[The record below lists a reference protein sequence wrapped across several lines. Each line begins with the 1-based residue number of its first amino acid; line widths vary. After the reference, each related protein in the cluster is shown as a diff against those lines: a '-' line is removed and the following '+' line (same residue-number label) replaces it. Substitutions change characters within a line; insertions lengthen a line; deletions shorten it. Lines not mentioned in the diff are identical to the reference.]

1 MKKLLI
7 RKTSSLAFGSA
18 AAGSAAPRVTAAV
31 PRSKPRPTRSKRTCP
46 PEDRVSRI
54 TVSTS
59 YLVTGRLSSER
70 ETRKPSSIFSRRSAA
85 CSSLT
90 SRSHSS
96 DGGGP
101 EGNLSAAPPPGSREG
116 SGRGPSGGTVN
127 TKGEGRMRP
136 PMNHSP
142 RLSRT
147 GAVPPGGAQTGR
159 E

>member
-1 MKKLLI
+1 MKKLLS
-7 RKTSSLAFGSA
+7 RKTSSLLPGSA
-18 AAGSAAPRVTAAV
+18 VPGRAAPRSVRGVRVTAAV

-90 SRSHSS
+90 CSSHSS
-96 DGGGP
+96 AGGAPTGDGV
-101 EGNLSAAPPPGSREG
+101 AAPPPGSREG
-116 SGRGPSGGTVN
+116 SG
-127 TKGEGRMRP
+127 
-136 PMNHSP
+136 
-142 RLSRT
+142 
-147 GAVPPGGAQTGR
+147 GA
-159 E
+159 